1 MMELMERKGT
11 KEEWKLPKNVRQI
24 GEPGQG
30 TRILIEDYAYTY
42 LHQLAE
48 ENLTSARTAVL
59 VGQVLSDSC
68 IYVYGALH
76 MEMGQEV
83 RGWFSNDH
91 WREIFQ
97 QVQTWFEGMEVV
109 GWFLS
114 NPGFPTVLTDELK
127 NIHNRNF
134 SGNHYIFMQMDILE
148 KDEVVYLRGNAGL
161 TPLCGYYIF
170 YEKNEK
176 MQAYMSQQKGG
187 VGIEP
192 EGILRDQATARFR
205 NIMQEKK
212 EKGTQKKTL
221 AFLYTSCLFLV
232 MVILVI
238 GVTLVNN
245 YNRMSSM
252 ESAIHQISESLDETQ
267 EVDPSDE
274 EQMSEAVA
282 EENQLALAEEQGI
295 GGEES
300 PEEMAQGETAST
312 DGDDTAPDTPEAT
325 AEEEAS
331 PEETAPQEETASAE
345 SDPAEEPVQEVMSQ
359 AVREPETYVVQV
371 GDTLLEICR
380 ARYGSENLV
389 QKICEMN
396 DLGDGNKIYVGQ
408 TIVLP

>member
-1 MMELMERKGT
+1 MMELMERKGA
-11 KEEWKLPKNVRQI
+11 KEEWKLPRNVRQI

-30 TRILIEDYAYTY
+30 IRVLIEDYAYTY

-48 ENLTSARTAVL
+48 GNLTCMQTAVL
-59 VGQVLSDSC
+59 VGQVLPDSC
-68 IYVYGALH
+68 VYVYGALH
-76 MEMGQEV
+76 VEMGQEI

-91 WREIFQ
+91 WRDIFQ
-97 QVQTWFEGMEVV
+97 EVQNWFEGMEVV

-114 NPGFPTVLTDELK
+114 NPGFPPVLTEELK
-127 NIHNRNF
+127 NLHSRNF
-134 SGNHYIFMQMDILE
+134 SGSHYIFMQMDILE
-148 KDEVVYLRGNAGL
+148 KEEVVYLRGNTGL

-176 MQAYMSQQKGG
+176 MQAYMSRQKGG
-187 VGIEP
+187 AGIEP
-192 EGILRDQATARFR
+192 EGILKDQAAARFR

-245 YNRMSSM
+245 YDRMSSM

-267 EVDPSDE
+267 EVDEPDG
-274 EQMSEAVA
+274 EQMEEAVTA
-282 EENQLALAEEQGI
+282 ENQQALAEAQEEN
-295 GGEES
+295 GEERVPAEEAA
-300 PEEMAQGETAST
+300 PEEPIST
-312 DGDDTAPDTPEAT
+312 
-325 AEEEAS
+325 EAS
-331 PEETAPQEETASAE
+331 APE
-345 SDPAEEPVQEVMSQ
+345 EEPVQEVMSQ
-359 AVREPETYVVQV
+359 AVREPEIYVVQV

-380 ARYGSENLV
+380 ERYGSENLV
-389 QKICEMN
+389 KEICEMN